1 MIRALAGSVVAALV
15 IGGTALA
22 EDGPLP
28 DLFDVTGVNSNDV
41 LNVRSAPDADAEV
54 IGSLDHDARDIE
66 IVAVEDGWGRVNQ
79 GERSGWAA
87 MRFLTRKEATW
98 QAGGVPSTL
107 TCFGTEPF
115 WSLGFKGDGVTW
127 STPDE
132 MLEVSDVAVLGG
144 EIAGDIRRGLSGAG
158 EGVTVHAVITPG
170 ACSDGMSDRGF
181 GLTATVILDEGEGPR
196 LLHGCCS
203 IAP

>member
-79 GERSGWAA
+79 ENAA
-87 MRFLTRKEATW
+87 
-98 QAGGVPSTL
+98 AG
-107 TCFGTEPF
+107 
-115 WSLGFKGDGVTW
+115 
-127 STPDE
+127 
-132 MLEVSDVAVLGG
+132 
-144 EIAGDIRRGLSGAG
+144 RRCA
-158 EGVTVHAVITPG
+158 
-170 ACSDGMSDRGF
+170 F
-181 GLTATVILDEGEGPR
+181 
-196 LLHGCCS
+196 
-203 IAP
+203 